1 MATRRGAVSS
11 ARASAN
17 ARATLAVWDPL
28 LRLLHWGLV
37 AAVLV
42 SWLGTVVLDGAHR
55 PAGYLALGIVM
66 LRLLW
71 GFVGSRY
78 ARFAQ
83 FVRGPRATRAYLLD
97 LLHRREARYIGHNP
111 LGACMVLAL
120 LGCVLGLALTGWLY
134 TSEALW
140 GDAGV
145 EAMHVALAWTL
156 LGLVCL
162 HVSGALYTGWR
173 HRESLVWAMF
183 SGRKRGP
190 D

>member
-1 MATRRGAVSS
+1 MTAAPGSAS
-11 ARASAN
+11 ART
-17 ARATLAVWDPL
+17 TLRVWDPL

-42 SWLGTVVLDGAHR
+42 SWLGTVVLSGSHQ
-55 PAGYLALGIVM
+55 PAGYLALGIVV
-66 LRLLW
+66 LRVLW
-71 GFVGSRY
+71 GFVGSRH

-83 FVRGPRATRAYLLD
+83 FVRGPLATWAYVVDVLR
-97 LLHRREARYIGHNP
+97 RREARYLGHNP

-120 LGCVLGLALTGWLY
+120 LGCVLGLAFTGWLY
-134 TSEALW
+134 TSEAFW
-140 GDAGV
+140 GDASV
-145 EAMHVALAWTL
+145 EAVHVALAWAL

-173 HRESLVWAMF
+173 HRESLVRAMF
-183 SGRKRGP
+183 SGRKRSA